1 MSDTKVENL
10 QNKLK
15 EIDKPMPKPMET
27 PKYRVFNET
36 WSPTIGK
43 IAEALSKAQGA
54 MSNGLKQKQGYGYKY
69 MELSVLVDI
78 VRPALSTNNL
88 AVIQTHEL
96 VKGTNPSLV
105 THTSLIHSSGE
116 WMKSSLEMPI
126 KAMPQLSPAQNLGVV
141 ATFGRRYS
149 LQALCLIASE
159 DDTDASLKT
168 I

>member
-1 MSDTKVENL
+1 MSNVKVEDL
-10 QNKLK
+10 QSKLE
-15 EIDKPMPKPMET
+15 EIDKPIPKPIKT
-27 PKYRVFNET
+27 LKYRVFNET

-43 IAEALSKAQGA
+43 LAEALSKAQGA

-69 MELSVLVDI
+69 MELSTLIDI
-78 VRPALSTNNL
+78 VRPALSKNGL

-96 VKGTNPSLV
+96 IKGTNPSLV
-105 THTSLIHSSGE
+105 THTSLIHNSGE

-126 KAMPQLSPAQNLGVV
+126 KAMPQLSPAQNLGCV
-141 ATFGRRYS
+141 ASYGRRYS

-159 DDTDASLKT
+159 EDTDASLKT